1 MPVRST
7 CASIMENSM
16 EIPPKI
22 KNRTIIQSKN
32 SISGYRFEGNK
43 ITIPKRY
50 LYFHILCSI
59 SQDMETDS
67 LSVHQQMSG

>member
-16 EIPPKI
+16 EVLPKI
-22 KNRTIIQSKN
+22 KNITIIQSNN
-32 SISGYRFEGNK
+32 STSGYRFEGNK
-43 ITIPKRY
+43 ITILKRY
-50 LYFHILCSI
+50 MYFHILCSI
-59 SQDMETDS
+59 SQGMKTNA